1 MRTWRG
7 YGDIPQYCSNT
18 ENGSTK
24 TRIDQINN
32 VVKVQIKFQRR
43 SMVMLRFLACVS
55 RSHAFDDAS
64 LDAHGL
70 FGQALQADFSD
81 QRGNHVLPAWC
92 VNQTQRDQTFI
103 HDADSLGKTDLSG

>member
-1 MRTWRG
+1 
-7 YGDIPQYCSNT
+7 
-18 ENGSTK
+18 
-24 TRIDQINN
+24 
-32 VVKVQIKFQRR
+32 
-43 SMVMLRFLACVS
+43 MLRFLACVS

-103 HDADSLGKTDLSG
+103 HDADSLGKTDLSGGDLGLLCSLQHERADHRVGQQKRVDLLP